1 MPMDTND
8 AAAGTGEQAPSTPAA
23 PKAEPADDTRWQF
36 HAGGEGVEW
45 EEVSAKEIKAWLAAN
60 PTKADADANR
70 QPIDRLIV
78 TLQAT
83 SDGGPTYPDQ
93 VNAHPTIYGA
103 LAQAIQQLALQVY
116 PDATAYG
123 TP

>member
-1 MPMDTND
+1 MTSFGIQIPKVNPYTGQTETCYAY
-8 AAAGTGEQAPSTPAA
+8 AADIHFVPAESTG
-23 PKAEPADDTRWQF
+23 RIVF
-36 HAGGEGVEW
+36 HVH
-45 EEVSAKEIKAWLAAN
+45 